1 MNRDFVWWG
10 RGGGGLGLRE
20 FVKPSNQPL
29 LLDIP
34 IGGVLHKFV
43 LVLFVCNDPFWLV
56 HPKKKKTLILCRL
69 SKMEVSIGWW
79 SAFPLAHHSIM
90 GTQFKE
96 RGNGYYGEGL
106 CYQLQNSMEIWSM
119 HTKWAPQNVMSQ
131 SIVQGTFE
139 HFLKGDEHE
148 LWLCSMNCCT
158 IYCKFFWVTTC
169 VGQFFLPFSPPP
181 FFFVC
186 PFSFITKGARS
197 LWIYFS
203 CHIHFVIK
211 YRSRFWKLFR
221 LCLLSICLFKQI
233 EVAQV
238 TNFPKTFSL
247 YQISYA

>member
-1 MNRDFVWWG
+1 MGVCFISLFLFCLFAMTHFDW
-10 RGGGGLGLRE
+10 L
-20 FVKPSNQPL
+20 
-29 LLDIP
+29 IP
-34 IGGVLHKFV
+34 KKK
-43 LVLFVCNDPFWLV
+43 
-56 HPKKKKTLILCRL
+56 KKKKTLILCRL

-139 HFLKGDEHE
+139 HVLKGDEHWTLVMFNE
-148 LWLCSMNCCT
+148 LLYHLLQVLLSHNLCWSVLPPL
-158 IYCKFFWVTTC
+158 FF
-169 VGQFFLPFSPPP
+169 PP

-203 CHIHFVIK
+203 CHIHLVIK
-211 YRSRFWKLFR
+211 YRSRFWKLF
-221 LCLLSICLFKQI
+221 
-233 EVAQV
+233 
-238 TNFPKTFSL
+238 
-247 YQISYA
+247 

>member
-90 GTQFKE
+90 CTQFKE

-106 CYQLQNSMEIWSM
+106 YYQLQNSMEIWSM
-119 HTKWAPQNVMSQ
+119 HTTWAPQNVMSQ

-139 HFLKGDEHE
+139 HVLKGDEHWTLVMFNE
-148 LWLCSMNCCT
+148 LLYHLLQVLLSHNLCWSVLPPL
-158 IYCKFFWVTTC
+158 FF
-169 VGQFFLPFSPPP
+169 PP
-181 FFFVC
+181 FFLFALFLSYQRGQGLC
-186 PFSFITKGARS
+186 EFIF
-197 LWIYFS
+197 L
-203 CHIHFVIK
+203 
-211 YRSRFWKLFR
+211 
-221 LCLLSICLFKQI
+221 
-233 EVAQV
+233 V
-238 TNFPKTFSL
+238 TYIL
-247 YQISYA
+247 